1 MATSQ
6 AKAPAKGT
14 AHTEAPSGGHGG
26 GFPPF
31 DKSTFASQLFWL
43 VIAFVLLYV
52 IVSRI
57 ALPRVGAIIENR
69 RNTIAKDLGEAQAMK
84 DAADKE
90 LAAYESEL
98 AAARAKAQT
107 IGAEMR
113 DKLQAQSDSER
124 KALEDRL
131 AAKLADAEKAI
142 AATRTAAMSN
152 VRGIASDAASA
163 IVQRLTGVAADSAA
177 VQAAVDAAIKG

>member
-14 AHTEAPSGGHGG
+14 AHTEVPSGGHGG

-52 IVSRI
+52 IVSRV

-69 RNTIAKDLGEAQAMK
+69 RNTIAKDLAEAQAMK
-84 DAADKE
+84 EVADQE
-90 LAAYESEL
+90 IATYEGEL
-98 AAARAKAQT
+98 AAARTKAQA

-113 DKLQAQSDSER
+113 DKLQAQTDSAR

-131 AAKLADAEKAI
+131 AGKLADAEKAI
-142 AATRTAAMSN
+142 AVTRATAMSN
-152 VRGIASDAASA
+152 VRSIASDAAAA
-163 IVQRLTGVAADSAA
+163 IVQRLTGIAADSTA